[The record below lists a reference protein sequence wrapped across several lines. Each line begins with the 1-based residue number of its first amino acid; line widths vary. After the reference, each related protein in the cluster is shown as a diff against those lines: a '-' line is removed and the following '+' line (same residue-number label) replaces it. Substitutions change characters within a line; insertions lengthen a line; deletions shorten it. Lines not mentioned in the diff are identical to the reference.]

1 MKSRLSSLFLVL
13 FASVSLFACIDED
26 STYQSIL
33 LRDIEA
39 IDAYIAENPIDA
51 VQEFHDDDA
60 GFHIFWE
67 SVSNSGDTAQYLDT
81 LKTDYIGMLLTNKVF
96 DTSIDSVAIANDI
109 YNSNRNYV
117 PIQFLQGNNSLI
129 YGFQL
134 GVSMMAEGD
143 VATVIMPSAFA
154 YGTGGSNDGSVP
166 SNSPIIF
173 KIDFVELKKA
183 TQ

>member
-51 VQEFHDDDA
+51 VQEYHDEDA

-67 SVSNSGDTAQYLDT
+67 SVSNSGDTAKYLDT
-81 LKTDYIGMLLTNKVF
+81 LKTDYIGMMLTNKVF
-96 DTSIDSVAIANDI
+96 DTSIDSVAIANNI

-117 PIQFLQGNNSLI
+117 PLQFLQGNNNLI
-129 YGFQL
+129 FGFQI
-134 GVSMMAEGD
+134 GASMMAEGD
-143 VATVIMPSAFA
+143 VATIIMPSGWA
-154 YGTGGSNDGSVP
+154 YGTGGNPDAGIP
-166 SNSPIIF
+166 SNSPMIF
-173 KIDFVELKKA
+173 KIDFIELKKA